1 MGGVDISNHVDGMF
15 FGFIISVVLLG
26 VTIVQ
31 GWVYLLENHD
41 KWPIR
46 TLVTVLILL
55 DLAETC
61 CGTQMLRHYL
71 ITRFGDVTMLNISTN
86 TVAADFVITLTIM
99 FLVHMFFITRIYI
112 LGRNPLL
119 AASFFLLSVSVLVL
133 GIWMFPKH
141 FSHHRFSNFNQLES
155 KIQIIAFHSVAAV
168 TDISI
173 TIALSYTFSTG
184 QKGYANTRMLFR
196 RLLVYSLSRGIIIS
210 LLQVGHI
217 IMYLVR
223 PAQFLF
229 WISLHF
235 NLSKLYVTTTCMY
248 FIRFMF
254 FVLTSPCGVPVFI
267 LNSRFS
273 PSEKANDAGPGS
285 IRLTFAS
292 VESEGNITRNGTR
305 DLSEVDKDAKVWDI
319 VSLAEQV
326 AV

>member
-235 NLSKLYVTTTCMY
+235 NLSKLYVTTT
-248 FIRFMF
+248 
-254 FVLTSPCGVPVFI
+254 LFI